1 MSNVAFMQTTNGSDE
16 EMTFE
21 SLGLELVGDS
31 PDRVNPV
38 RSPSMSTF
46 AHAHDVTRRQAS
58 AMTSDGTLDIRDAP
72 IVM

>member
-1 MSNVAFMQTTNGSDE
+1 MSNAAFVQNNESSDE
-16 EMTFE
+16 EITFA

-46 AHAHDVTRRQAS
+46 AHARTTSRRQAS